1 MIQSIYDLRES
12 GFTHSYNHDTSV
24 GYLKVIGEV
33 RWEVIEDLAEG
44 YIVKKK
50 GLVKHKS
57 LDFKKVIEYLK
68 KQKVL

>member
-1 MIQSIYDLRES
+1 MITSIYDLRS
-12 GFTHSYNHDTSV
+12 HGFIHFYNHGLSV
-24 GYLKVIGEV
+24 GYKKED
-33 RWEVIEDLAEG
+33 WEVIEDLAEG